1 MDEII
6 GRVYLAMHIS
16 ESTKEVFASIKAQSY
31 VWQPLR
37 VSTNSANANSQVDIQ
52 VEYLRKSVDE

>member
-6 GRVYLAMHIS
+6 GLVYLAMHIS
-16 ESTKEVFASIKAQSY
+16 ESTKEDFASIKAQSY

-37 VSTNSANANSQVDIQ
+37 VSTNSANA
-52 VEYLRKSVDE
+52 SVRIAKFAS